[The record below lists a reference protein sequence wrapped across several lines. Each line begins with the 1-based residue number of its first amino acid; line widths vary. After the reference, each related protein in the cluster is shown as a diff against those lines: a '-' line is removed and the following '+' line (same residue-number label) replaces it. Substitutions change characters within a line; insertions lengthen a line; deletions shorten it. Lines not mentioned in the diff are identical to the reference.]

1 MTRFPPEV
9 MTRIIDFLKP
19 KPDPRNCL
27 DTWTSLWI
35 MCRDRGI
42 ATTGAKIDLIHR
54 LLQDGCYAR
63 RPFWDK
69 PSRAKFWGM
78 NTACPRPLLTFYSHL
93 HDEETWTAM
102 SKVICD
108 EAVAWQDKYYE
119 GQPIDK
125 RALDKFVTEAW
136 APIAVAAAY
145 HDRYLHAMKKAT
157 TDPQYFSLPND
168 LVPKHYN
175 GYIAF
180 RACEELLECRRIC
193 NGEPS

>member
-27 DTWTSLWI
+27 DTLTSLQTI
-35 MCRDRGI
+35 CRDRGI

-69 PSRAKFWGM
+69 PTTAKFWGM
-78 NTACPRPLLTFYSHL
+78 NTACPQPLLTFYSHL

-102 SKVICD
+102 SKAVCD
-108 EAVAWQDKYYE
+108 EAIAWQDKHYD

-125 RALDKFVTEAW
+125 RALDKYVTESW
-136 APIAVAAAY
+136 MPIAAAAAY
-145 HDRYLHAMKKAT
+145 HDRYLLAMKKAT
-157 TDPQYFSLPND
+157 TDPQCFSLPND

-175 GYIAF
+175 GYAAF
-180 RACEELLECRRIC
+180 RVYEVLLDCRRIC